1 MENKTAIIA
10 GASGLIGQSLIQ
22 LLLKSDKYSKVIALV
37 RTTLGINHTKLSELK
52 VDFDTIRDFTD
63 FPKCD
68 DIFCCLGTT
77 IKNAGSKEAFY
88 KVDYT
93 YCHELAK
100 RGLAAGADRFFQV
113 TAMGADSK
121 SSNFYSRVKGQLED
135 QLSFLGYKT
144 IYIFKPSLLR
154 GDRKEFRFGE
164 KLALIITRAIPFIGP
179 LKKYR
184 PIHVDKVA
192 DAMLKVAK
200 QEDKGFYY
208 YQSDIMQKM

>member
-22 LLLKSDKYSKVIALV
+22 QLLASNQYTKVIALV
-37 RTTLGINHTKLSELK
+37 RSPLGINNPKFSELK
-52 VDFDTIRDFTD
+52 IDFDEISAYCE
-63 FPKCD
+63 FPKGE
-68 DIFCCLGTT
+68 DIYCCLGTT

-88 KVDYT
+88 KVDFT
-93 YCHELAK
+93 YCYELAK
-100 RGLAAGADRFFQV
+100 RGLDAGADRFFQV
-113 TAMGADSK
+113 SAMGANPK
-121 SSNFYSRVKGQLED
+121 SSNFYSRVKGELED
-135 QLSFLGYKT
+135 QLSFLGYRT
-144 IYIFKPSLLR
+144 IYVFKPSLLR

-164 KLALIITRAIPFIGP
+164 KLALIITRIIPFIGSW
-179 LKKYR
+179 KKYR

>member
-1 MENKTAIIA
+1 M
-10 GASGLIGQSLIQ
+10 
-22 LLLKSDKYSKVIALV
+22 
-37 RTTLGINHTKLSELK
+37 
-52 VDFDTIRDFTD
+52 
-63 FPKCD
+63 
-68 DIFCCLGTT
+68 
-77 IKNAGSKEAFY
+77 
-88 KVDYT
+88 
-93 YCHELAK
+93 
-100 RGLAAGADRFFQV
+100 
-113 TAMGADSK
+113 
-121 SSNFYSRVKGQLED
+121 ED